1 MAYVLSQRRVILGI
15 TGGIAAYKA
24 AELARSLSKAGAQV
38 QVVMTDAAKAFV
50 TPLTLQALTGMP
62 VRDSLLDPEAEAG
75 MGHIELARWAEL
87 ILIAPA
93 TADCLARLASGRG
106 DDLLTTLVLATP
118 APVHLA
124 PAMNQ
129 QMWAQ
134 ASTQENLATL
144 IERGFVIHGPESGDQ
159 ACGDVGLG
167 RMSEPDALQSAV
179 ESALAPRALEGKSIT
194 ITAGPTQEAIDPVR
208 YLSNHSSGKMGYALA
223 EAARDLGAQV
233 TLISGPT
240 ALTCP
245 EGVHRID
252 VVSAQDM
259 LEASLAHLPSD
270 AFIGCAAVADYRPAS
285 PAEQKL
291 KKGQND
297 LSQIQLVQNPDIIA
311 TIANSDQRPKL
322 VIGFAAETQDAL
334 AYGQKKLAEKGLDA
348 ILVNTVGDGQAFGTD
363 DNALHW
369 CDSAGSVDLGSA
381 SKRVLAETLFQTL
394 IKRTPL

>member
-24 AELARSLSKAGAQV
+24 AELARALSKAGAQV
-38 QVVMTDAAKAFV
+38 QVVMTDSAKAFV
-50 TPLTLQALTGMP
+50 TPLTLQALTGIP

-134 ASTQENLATL
+134 ASTQDNLGTL
-144 IERGFVIHGPESGDQ
+144 IERGFMIHGPESGDQ

-167 RMSEPDALQSAV
+167 RMSEPEALQRAV
-179 ESALAPRALEGKSIT
+179 ESALAPRALEGKSVT

-240 ALTCP
+240 ALACP
-245 EGVHRID
+245 EGVRRID

-259 LEASLAHLPSD
+259 LEASLAQLPCD
-270 AFIGCAAVADYRPAS
+270 AFIGCAAVADYRPVS

-311 TIANSDQRPKL
+311 TIAQSDRRPIR

-348 ILVNTVGDGQAFGTD
+348 ILVNTVGNGQAFGTD

-369 CDSAGSVDLGSA
+369 SDAAGSVDLGSA